1 MEACHPRQQSNV
13 TSYGVLTVAIL
24 TLEAFPGMWINAFIV
39 CVLCIAWVK
48 KKILNSNEKILLLLG
63 CSRFWYLC
71 TTWIY
76 KFLSFIYPNY
86 LYVPTIL
93 QLAIFFQAFFNHCN
107 LWFSACL
114 CGFYCIK
121 IANFRN
127 SFFIYLKVKIDRMVP
142 WLLLGSGIL
151 ALAVGIVAYDI
162 ADKPHCNSNSTGRGN
177 FGAANIKMDKHFF
190 PSFFL
195 AGFEYA
201 ASFMAVIFSAVFLLF
216 SLWRHK
222 HMMQTNSM
230 KDLSMDAHIRAMKSV
245 LSFLVM
251 YSINFVCLVLDMVYV
266 TKKLNHMTF
275 LILVFQ
281 YIFPGLHS
289 LILVFSN
296 PKLEKALLKILPLE
310 RSVKRKVCM
319 S

>member
-1 MEACHPRQQSNV
+1 MEACHSPQQFNV
-13 TSYGVLTVAIL
+13 TSYGVLTVAII

-39 CVLCIAWVK
+39 CVLCIAWIK

-63 CSRFWYLC
+63 CSRFCYLC
-71 TTWIY
+71 ISWVY

-93 QLAIFFQAFFNHCN
+93 QLAVFFEAFFNHCN
-107 LWFSACL
+107 LWFSASL
-114 CGFYCIK
+114 CAFYCIK

-127 SFFIYLKVKIDRMVP
+127 RFFIYLKVKIDRIVP

-177 FGAANIKMDKHFF
+177 FGTANIKMDKHFF

-201 ASFMAVIFSAVFLLF
+201 ASFMVVIFAAVFLLF

-222 HMMQTNSM
+222 RRMQTNSM
-230 KDLSMDAHIRAMKSV
+230 KDLSMDAHIRAMKSIF
-245 LSFLVM
+245 SFLVM
-251 YSINFVCLVLDMVYV
+251 YSINFVCLVLNMVYV
-266 TKKLNHMTF
+266 TKQENYMTF

-296 PKLEKALLKILPLE
+296 PKLENTLLKILPIE
-310 RSVKRKVCM
+310 RSVKRKVCV